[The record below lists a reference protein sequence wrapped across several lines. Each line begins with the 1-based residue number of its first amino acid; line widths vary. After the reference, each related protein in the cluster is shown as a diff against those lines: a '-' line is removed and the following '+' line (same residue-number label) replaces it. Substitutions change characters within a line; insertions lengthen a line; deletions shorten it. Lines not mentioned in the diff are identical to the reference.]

1 MNSLQNEQDIL
12 KQLISSREAVRKKYK
27 LIKSGDREIEQIL
40 TKTFEPITKPLHK
53 LVDLTADDGDDGN
66 GDRNLPTIKKRKSI
80 LPRLKKEEEEGLE
93 EEEEEEIEQNL
104 EDAHSPLEEINNPN
118 VTTSNESASLG
129 EHYDRHQGSLKTYL
143 AYLTTG
149 YNPNKVIDLIAGV
162 RRGPGNDVNQLKL
175 GNSDIA
181 FRDKFIVL
189 DEHHYFNITPGLVEL
204 IFKSMPDVRYYDHL
218 DLDNY
223 RKILKITNA
232 HKAQYKPEGSIRAW
246 NRCKYVN
253 VIKPLFEKKKH
264 GGGVLPV
271 RLVRDYKVA
280 YLNPKKFYR
289 YWDDPNELC
298 ERLKLLIAEKNA
310 GNGAH
315 DNEIHSIIEELSEA
329 GYIS

>member
-12 KQLISSREAVRKKYK
+12 KQLINSREAVRKKYK
-27 LIKSGDREIEQIL
+27 LIKSGNQEIEQIL

-53 LVDLTADDGDDGN
+53 LVDLTADDDDDVN
-66 GDRNLPTIKKRKSI
+66 GGRNLAAIKKRKSI

-93 EEEEEEIEQNL
+93 EGEKEGLEEEEKEEIWQNL
-104 EDAHSPLEEINNPN
+104 QDAHSPLEEINNPN
-118 VTTSNESASLG
+118 VSTSNESASSR

-181 FRDKFIVL
+181 FRGKFIVL

-232 HKAQYKPEGSIRAW
+232 HKAQYKSEGSIRAW
-246 NRCKYVN
+246 NRYK
-253 VIKPLFEKKKH
+253 
-264 GGGVLPV
+264 
-271 RLVRDYKVA
+271 LVRDYKVA